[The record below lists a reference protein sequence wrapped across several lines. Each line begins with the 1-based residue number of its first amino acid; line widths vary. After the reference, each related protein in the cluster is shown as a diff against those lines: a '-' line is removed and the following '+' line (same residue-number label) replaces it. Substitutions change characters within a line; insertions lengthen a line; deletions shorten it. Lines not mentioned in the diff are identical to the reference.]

1 MNSEKQSTNL
11 QMTLREVNRVG
22 EVKKNIPKLRF
33 KGYEDAWEQRKLAS
47 ICDVFTDGDW
57 IEAKDQSNSGIR
69 LIQTG
74 NIGTT
79 DYLEKEN
86 KKWISEET
94 FEKLHCKEIY
104 EGDILISR
112 LPEPAGRA
120 CILPDLG
127 TRMITAVDCTIVRP
141 ARDYDNK
148 YVVQYLSTPM
158 YFKTVN
164 SFIGGGTRQ
173 RISRGNLSEIGIPIP
188 LSLEEQ
194 RSIGDYCSNLDNLIT
209 LHQRKYDALKTMKKT
224 LLSKIFPKDGE
235 DVPEIRFKG
244 FTDAWEQR
252 KLGSEFKKVN
262 ERNDGTF
269 GKGHWISVAKMYFQ
283 APEKVQS
290 NNIDTRTYVM
300 RLGDIAFEGHPNN
313 EFQFGRF
320 VANDIGDGVV
330 SELFPVYRHK
340 TPYYNNYWK
349 YAIQQERIMAP
360 IFAKSITSSGNSSN
374 KIDPKHFLRQK
385 VRIATLEEQKNIG
398 DFLVEIDNLIT
409 LHQRKLE
416 ELKNMKKTLLQ
427 QMFV

>member
-11 QMTLREVNRVG
+11 QMILREVNRVG
-22 EVKKNIPKLRF
+22 EGQKNVPKLRF
-33 KGYEDAWEQRKLAS
+33 KGYEDAWEQRKLGIDINVTSVKRVHQSDWETEGVPFYRARDIVS
-47 ICDVFTDGDW
+47 EFKGEEISEPIFVSKKTYEEFSRISGKVQSDDLLVTGVGTIGVPYLVKSNNPLYFKDGNVIW
-57 IEAKDQSNSGIR
+57 VQN
-69 LIQTG
+69 
-74 NIGTT
+74 
-79 DYLEKEN
+79 N
-86 KKWISEET
+86 KKLNGYFLFYTFITNPIQNFIRESAGTGTVGTLTIET
-94 FEKLHCKEIY
+94 CKRIPVFIPGKKEQI
-104 EGDILISR
+104 
-112 LPEPAGRA
+112 
-120 CILPDLG
+120 
-127 TRMITAVDCTIVRP
+127 AVGEFF
-141 ARDYDNK
+141 
-148 YVVQYLSTPM
+148 QS
-158 YFKTVN
+158 
-164 SFIGGGTRQ
+164 
-173 RISRGNLSEIGIPIP
+173 
-188 LSLEEQ
+188 
-194 RSIGDYCSNLDNLIT
+194 LDNLIT
-209 LHQRKYDALKTMKKT
+209 LHQRKLDELKNMKKT
-224 LLSKIFPKDGE
+224 LLSKMFPKDGE

-283 APEKVQS
+283 DPEKVQS

-374 KIDPKHFLRQK
+374 KLDPKHFLRQK
-385 VRIATLEEQKNIG
+385 VRIAKLDEQKNIG

-409 LHQRKLE
+409 LHQRRSSRSIK
-416 ELKNMKKTLLQ
+416 
-427 QMFV
+427 

>member
-22 EVKKNIPKLRF
+22 EGQKNVPKLRF
-33 KGYEDAWEQRKLAS
+33 KGYEDAWEQRKLGEVS
-47 ICDVFTDGDW
+47 QIVGGGTP
-57 IEAKDQSNSGIR
+57 STGIPEYWD
-69 LIQTG
+69 G
-74 NIGTT
+74 NIDWYSPVEIGEEIFVSCSQRKITQLGLEKSSAKILPVGTVLFT
-79 DYLEKEN
+79 SRAGIGNTAILEKEGCTN
-86 KKWISEET
+86 QGFQSIVPKDNELDSYFIFSCSHLLKKYGETKGAGSTFVEISGKQMSLMPLNIPEIKEQKSVGN
-94 FEKLHCKEIY
+94 FFRKL
-104 EGDILISR
+104 D
-112 LPEPAGRA
+112 
-120 CILPDLG
+120 
-127 TRMITAVDCTIVRP
+127 
-141 ARDYDNK
+141 
-148 YVVQYLSTPM
+148 
-158 YFKTVN
+158 
-164 SFIGGGTRQ
+164 
-173 RISRGNLSEIGIPIP
+173 
-188 LSLEEQ
+188 
-194 RSIGDYCSNLDNLIT
+194 SIIT
-209 LHQRKYDALKTMKKT
+209 LHQRKYDALKLMKKT
-224 LLSKIFPKDGE
+224 LLSRMFPKNGE

-283 APEKVQS
+283 DPEKVQS

-330 SELFPVYRHK
+330 SELFPVYRHNNQ
-340 TPYYNNYWK
+340 YYNNYWK

-374 KIDPKHFLRQK
+374 KLDPKHFLRQK
-385 VRIATLEEQKNIG
+385 IRIATLEEQKNIG
-398 DFLVEIDNLIT
+398 DFLAEIDNLIT
-409 LHQRKLE
+409 LHQRKLD
-416 ELKNMKKTLLQ
+416 ELKNMKKTLLK

>member
-1 MNSEKQSTNL
+1 MKTSTFLYIN
-11 QMTLREVNRVG
+11 
-22 EVKKNIPKLRF
+22 KA
-33 KGYEDAWEQRKLAS
+33 YAWEQRKLGELVQF
-47 ICDVFTDGDW
+47 I
-57 IEAKDQSNSGIR
+57 N
-69 LIQTG
+69 
-74 NIGTT
+74 
-79 DYLEKEN
+79 
-86 KKWISEET
+86 
-94 FEKLHCKEIY
+94 
-104 EGDILISR
+104 
-112 LPEPAGRA
+112 GRA
-120 CILPDLG
+120 YKQEELLDVGKYKVVRVGNFNTNEKWYFSDLELETDKYMDNG
-127 TRMITAVDCTIVRP
+127 ALLYLWATSFGPVIWQGEKAIFHYHIWKLNNFESLDKKYLYSFLEWDKNKISQNTNGSTMVHITKNMI
-141 ARDYDNK
+141 
-148 YVVQYLSTPM
+148 
-158 YFKTVN
+158 
-164 SFIGGGTRQ
+164 
-173 RISRGNLSEIGIPIP
+173 
-188 LSLEEQ
+188 EQ
-194 RSIGDYCSNLDNLIT
+194 RDIEYPTKSEQYRIGSLLESVDNLIT

-224 LLSKIFPKDGE
+224 LLSKMFPKDGE

-244 FTDAWEQR
+244 YTDAWEQR

-283 APEKVQS
+283 DPEKVQS

-320 VANDIGDGVV
+320 VANDIGNGVV

-374 KIDPKHFLRQK
+374 KLDPKHFLRQK
-385 VRIATLEEQKNIG
+385 VRIATLDEQKNIG

>member
-1 MNSEKQSTNL
+1 MI
-11 QMTLREVNRVG
+11 LREVNKVG
-22 EVKKNIPKLRF
+22 EGQKNVPKLRF
-33 KGYEDAWEQRKLAS
+33 KGYE
-47 ICDVFTDGDW
+47 
-57 IEAKDQSNSGIR
+57 
-69 LIQTG
+69 
-74 NIGTT
+74 
-79 DYLEKEN
+79 
-86 KKWISEET
+86 
-94 FEKLHCKEIY
+94 
-104 EGDILISR
+104 
-112 LPEPAGRA
+112 
-120 CILPDLG
+120 
-127 TRMITAVDCTIVRP
+127 
-141 ARDYDNK
+141 
-148 YVVQYLSTPM
+148 
-158 YFKTVN
+158 
-164 SFIGGGTRQ
+164 
-173 RISRGNLSEIGIPIP
+173 
-188 LSLEEQ
+188 
-194 RSIGDYCSNLDNLIT
+194 
-209 LHQRKYDALKTMKKT
+209 
-224 LLSKIFPKDGE
+224 
-235 DVPEIRFKG
+235 
-244 FTDAWEQR
+244 DAWEQR

-283 APEKVQS
+283 DPEKVQS

-320 VANDIGDGVV
+320 VANDIGNGVV

-374 KIDPKHFLRQK
+374 KLDPKHFLRQK
-385 VRIATLEEQKNIG
+385 VRIATLDEQKNIG